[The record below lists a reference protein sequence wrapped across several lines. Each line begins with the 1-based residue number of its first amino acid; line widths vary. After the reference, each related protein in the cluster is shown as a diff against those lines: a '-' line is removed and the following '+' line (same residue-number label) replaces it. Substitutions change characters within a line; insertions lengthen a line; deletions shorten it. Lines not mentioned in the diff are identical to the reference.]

1 MPSPR
6 KGSAHRSRPGQQLR
20 LPTVR
25 RRSQPSRAEKL
36 GARLQG
42 TGEALVSRAGKAS
55 SKGRSKP
62 ALAFLAS
69 AGAGAVALAVG
80 RRRRTQAALEPLTP
94 ETTAGASGVHDRPP
108 ASALALQD
116 TSARESRGPITEE

>member
-6 KGSAHRSRPGQQLR
+6 KGSAHRSRPGHQLR

-25 RRSQPSRAEKL
+25 RRSQQSRAEKL

-42 TGEALVSRAGKAS
+42 TGEALVCRAGKAS

-80 RRRRTQAALEPLTP
+80 RRRRTQAAHEPLTP
-94 ETTAGASGVHDRPP
+94 ETTAGASDAHDGPP
-108 ASALALQD
+108 ASAPAPQD
-116 TSARESRGPITEE
+116 TSAGESRAPTTEE